1 MGGATVRGLIGKGI
15 LRAGDTVCCDVNRS
29 ALEQMSK
36 DCPGIGTDT
45 DPRGHLAQADCIVL
59 AVKPWLVEQ
68 LLKSYKDS
76 LDLKRQNLIVIAA
89 GITFDMLKGWLGED
103 ATIFRVIPNTAI
115 AVGSSM
121 SFVSALNA
129 DAQRTAAVVDLFGAL
144 GRAML
149 IPEEKMGAAT
159 ALASCGIA
167 YAMRYVRAATEG
179 GVELGFAAK
188 DALEIVLNTVK
199 GATDLLMASGANPED
214 EIDKVTTP
222 GGITIRGLNEM
233 EKEGF
238 SWSVIAGL
246 RASSTK

>member
-15 LRAGDTVCCDVNRS
+15 LKAGDVSCCDINTG
-29 ALEQMSK
+29 ALERLAQ
-36 DCPGIGTDT
+36 DYPGIKTTTSSREAAG
-45 DPRGHLAQADCIVL
+45 GADCIVL

-68 LLKSYKDS
+68 VLSEIKDL
-76 LDLKRQNLIVIAA
+76 LDLKRQNLVVIAA
-89 GITFDMLKGWLGED
+89 GVTFEMLKGWLGQD

-129 DAQRTAAVVDLFGAL
+129 TPERSAAVVDMFSAL
-144 GRAML
+144 GKAIL
-149 IPEEKMGAAT
+149 IPEDKLGAGT
-159 ALASCGIA
+159 SLASCGIA
-167 YAMRYVRAATEG
+167 FAMRYIRAATEG

-188 DALEIVLNTVK
+188 DALDIVLNTVK

-246 RASSTK
+246 RASRTK